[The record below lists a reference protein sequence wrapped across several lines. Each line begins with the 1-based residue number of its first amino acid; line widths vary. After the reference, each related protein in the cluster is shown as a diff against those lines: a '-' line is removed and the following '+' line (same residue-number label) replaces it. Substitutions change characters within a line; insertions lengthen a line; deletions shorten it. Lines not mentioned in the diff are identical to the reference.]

1 MDHQLIA
8 RVLLAIFCGLQGI
21 ATAAI
26 DLGRTHARHPCWLGH
41 ARFHVTW
48 QTANVLILSVFE
60 IALTS
65 RNGPLMN
72 FRFNTA
78 AALAGA
84 PILGFF
90 LALFA
95 RRLYGGTLSD
105 PVGMPSWI
113 VRVRGKP
120 FHIDLNVVA
129 EILGRASLTAIV
141 ELYRTS

>member
-1 MDHQLIA
+1 VDHQLIA

-26 DLGRTHARHPCWLGH
+26 DLGRTHARHPGWLGH

-60 IALTS
+60 IALIS
-65 RNGPLMN
+65 RKDPLMN
-72 FRFNTA
+72 YRFDTA

-95 RRLYGGTLSD
+95 RRLYGATLSD
-105 PVGMPSWI
+105 PGGMPSWV
-113 VRVRGKP
+113 VRVRGKQ
-120 FHIDLNVVA
+120 FHIDRNVLT
-129 EILGRASLTAIV
+129 EILGLASLAVIV
-141 ELYRTS
+141 ELYRTP